1 MISVMSARRV
11 FKDDRYERLFNRDGC
26 LSIKALS
33 AADIAR
39 IEEFF
44 LANSDQGFTGFH
56 NSLNLHAP
64 ERKAKIYKFLA
75 QVFDEHL
82 SVYFDDYRALV
93 ATFVSKNSDP
103 DSAVPP
109 HRDWWLVDE
118 AKYASLNL
126 WIPLC
131 DTDADNGALGLFKGS
146 HKLRQNVGG
155 TNLPSNLFIP
165 AEHLRRLTYFP
176 MKAGE
181 VLMYSTQT
189 IHASAANRSGR
200 VRAAASIGVI
210 PSEARPVHYVG
221 AGPDDSRITELEVDE
236 EFYHKYH
243 MGSPARVSPLDDH
256 VVYTGGYAGRDVEY
270 EPVRI
275 DGRDIARLYEPRG
288 MAALRQVKDRLKSKI
303 SFK

>member
-1 MISVMSARRV
+1 MSARRV
-11 FKDDRYERLFNRDGC
+11 FKDDRYERLFNRDGYV
-26 LSIKALS
+26 SIKALGM
-33 AADIAR
+33 AEVAR

-44 LANSDQGFTGFH
+44 LANSDQGFKGFH
-56 NSLNLHAP
+56 NSLKLHSP
-64 ERKAKIYKFLA
+64 EQKAKIYEFLA
-75 QVFDEHL
+75 QIFDEHL
-82 SVYFDDYRALV
+82 SVYFDNYRALV

-118 AKYASLNL
+118 AEYASLNL

-146 HKLRQNVGG
+146 HRLSRNVGG

-165 AEHLRRLTYFP
+165 AEQLRRLTYFR

-200 VRAAASIGVI
+200 LRVAASIGVI

-221 AGPDDSRITELEVDE
+221 AGTGASRITELEVDE
-236 EFYHKYH
+236 EFYHKYY
-243 MGSPARVSPLDDH
+243 MGNPAHVSPSDDH
-256 VVYTGGYAGRDVEY
+256 VVNTGGYAGREVEY

-275 DGRDIARLYEPRG
+275 DGRDISRLYEPRG
-288 MAALRQVKDRLKSKI
+288 MAALRQVKERLRAKLS
-303 SFK
+303 SR